1 MTGMEAQPATEKHRV
16 VVNLRDG
23 TVVKGFLET
32 AVPTDLASLL
42 QNPTRGFP
50 TSLTLQTDNGSGVQE
65 IDVTKA
71 KAIFF
76 VKSFEG
82 DKEKHPLRFYANGP
96 AVHGIWVEVR
106 FKDGEVVEGIIH
118 NSIHHLVE
126 NGFLLSPSDPDSN
139 NEVIYVLKSSI
150 SNYRVLGVR
159 TVR

>member
-1 MTGMEAQPATEKHRV
+1 MGTQPATEKHKV

-23 TVVKGFLET
+23 TVVKGYLET

-42 QNPTRGFP
+42 QDPLRKFP
-50 TSLTLQTDNGSGVQE
+50 THLKLHSANGSGHHE
-65 IDVTKA
+65 IDVSKA

-82 DKEKHPLRFYANGP
+82 NKAKHPLRFYANGP
-96 AVHGIWVEVR
+96 TVHGIWVEIR
-106 FKDGEVVEGIIH
+106 FTDGEVVEGVIH

-126 NGFLLSPSDPDSN
+126 EGFLLSPSDPDSN
-139 NEVIYVLKSSI
+139 NEVVFVLKSAI
-150 SNYRVLGVR
+150 QNYRVLGVR

>member
-1 MTGMEAQPATEKHRV
+1 MDAQPGTEKHRI

-23 TVVKGFLET
+23 TVVKGYLET

-50 TSLTLQTDNGSGVQE
+50 TRLILQSDNGQGNHE
-65 IDVTKA
+65 IDVTTA

-76 VKSFEG
+76 VKSFQG
-82 DKEKHPLRFYANGP
+82 DKEKHPVRFYANGP

-106 FKDGEVVEGIIH
+106 FNDGEVVEGVIH

-126 NGFLLSPSDPDSN
+126 EGFLMSPSDPDSN

>member
-1 MTGMEAQPATEKHRV
+1 MDSQPATEKHKV

-23 TVVKGFLET
+23 TVVKGYLET
-32 AVPTDLASLL
+32 TVPTDLASLL
-42 QNPTRGFP
+42 QDPLRRFP
-50 TSLTLQTDNGSGVQE
+50 LHLKLQGTNGSGAHQ
-65 IDVTKA
+65 IDVSKA

-82 DKEKHPLRFYANGP
+82 DKKKHPVRFYANGP

-106 FKDGEVVEGIIH
+106 FHDGEVVEGVIH
-118 NSIHHLVE
+118 NSLHHLIE
-126 NGFLLSPSDPDSN
+126 DGFLMSPSDPESN

-150 SNYRVLGVR
+150 QNYRVLGVR

>member
-1 MTGMEAQPATEKHRV
+1 MDVHSATEKYKV

-23 TVVKGFLET
+23 TVVKGYLEI

-42 QNPTRGFP
+42 QNPLRRFP
-50 TSLTLQTDNGSGVQE
+50 THFKLQSANGSGDHE
-65 IDVTKA
+65 IDVCKA

-82 DKEKHPLRFYANGP
+82 NKEKNPVRFYANGP

-106 FKDGEVVEGIIH
+106 FHDGEVVEGIIH

-126 NGFLLSPSDPDSN
+126 DGFLMSPSDPESN

-150 SNYRVLGVR
+150 QNYRVLGIR

>member
-1 MTGMEAQPATEKHRV
+1 MQAQSATERHKV

-23 TVVKGFLET
+23 TVVKGYLET

-42 QNPTRGFP
+42 ENPLRKFP
-50 TSLTLQTDNGSGVQE
+50 AHLRLLGANGSGNLE

-82 DKEKHPLRFYANGP
+82 DKNKNPVRFYANGP
-96 AVHGIWVEVR
+96 AVHGIWVEIR
-106 FKDGEVVEGIIH
+106 FHDGETVEGVVH
-118 NSIHHLVE
+118 NSIHHLIE
-126 NGFLLSPSDPDSN
+126 DGFLLSPSDPDSN
-139 NEVIYVLKSSI
+139 NEVIYVVKSSI
-150 SNYRVLGVR
+150 QNYRVLGVR

>member
-1 MTGMEAQPATEKHRV
+1 M
-16 VVNLRDG
+16 
-23 TVVKGFLET
+23 VKGYLET

-50 TSLTLQTDNGSGVQE
+50 TRLILQKDNGSGE
-65 IDVTKA
+65 HDIDVAQA

-76 VKSFEG
+76 VRSFEG
-82 DKEKHPLRFYANGP
+82 HNEKHPVRFYANGP

-106 FKDGEVVEGIIH
+106 FSDGEVVEGVIH